1 MKKLLLIVLISC
13 TVGIAAAQN
22 DNKQTPFLTK
32 SLSGQIVKQIEAQTA
47 GGNISVESTSDAD
60 ARIEVFVRSSGS
72 NKSKEEIQQKLE
84 EFYDLK
90 IAVEDNKL
98 TAIAK
103 SKKQNMSWRNS
114 LSISFKIFTN
124 KNVSTHLITSGGDI
138 DIKALT
144 GEQIF
149 TTSGGSLTV
158 DNVKGKLKGITS
170 GGDIRVK
177 NCGDDIDLAT
187 SGGSVEA
194 SGCSGTI
201 LLSTSGG
208 DVTITNLT
216 GTVDATTSGGDVRG
230 NDITG
235 ALTASTS
242 GGNVTLMG
250 LSGDLSAGTSGGN
263 IKITMKE
270 PGKFI
275 KLKNSGGNITL
286 ELPAGKGYDFDLS
299 ANKIKTDNLANFS
312 GKIEDDELRGSV
324 NGGGTL
330 VTAKGGDGKI
340 IVVFR

>member
-1 MKKLLLIVLISC
+1 MKKLLLIVLVSC
-13 TVGIAAAQN
+13 TTIIAAAQN
-22 DNKQTPFLTK
+22 AFLTK
-32 SLSGQIVKQIEAQTA
+32 PLSGQLVKQIEAQTA
-47 GGNISVESTSDAD
+47 GGNIWVESVADAD
-60 ARIEVFVRSSGS
+60 ARIEVFVRESGG

-90 IAVEDNKL
+90 IVVQDNKL

-124 KNVSTHLITSGGDI
+124 KNVSTRLVTSGGDI
-138 DIKALT
+138 DIKALA
-144 GEQIF
+144 GDQQF
-149 TTSGGSLTV
+149 TTSGGSLTI
-158 DNVKGKLKGITS
+158 DNVKGKLKGLTS
-170 GGDIRVK
+170 GGNIRVS
-177 NCGDDIDLAT
+177 NAGDDIDLAT
-187 SGGSVEA
+187 SGGNVEA
-194 SGCSGTI
+194 SNCSGNI

-208 DVTITNLT
+208 DVTLANLT
-216 GTVDATTSGGDVRG
+216 GTIDATTSGGHVKA

-242 GGNVTLMG
+242 GGNVTLLG

-263 IKITMKE
+263 IKIVMKA
-270 PGKFI
+270 PGRFI

-299 ANKIKTDNLANFS
+299 ANKIKTDNLTNFS
-312 GKIEDDELRGSV
+312 GKIEDDEMKGNV

>member
-13 TVGIAAAQN
+13 TTIIAAAQN
-22 DNKQTPFLTK
+22 AFLTK
-32 SLSGQIVKQIEAQTA
+32 PLSGQLVKQIEAQTA
-47 GGNISVESTSDAD
+47 GGNISVQSVADAE
-60 ARIEVFVRSSGS
+60 ARIEVFVRESGG

-90 IAVEDNKL
+90 IVVEDNKL

-103 SKKQNMSWRNS
+103 SKKQNMNWRNS

-124 KNVSTHLITSGGDI
+124 KNVSTHLVTSGGDI
-138 DIKALT
+138 DIKALA
-144 GEQIF
+144 GNQQF
-149 TTSGGSLTV
+149 TTSGGSLTI
-158 DNVKGKLKGITS
+158 DNVKGKLKGLTS
-170 GGDIRVK
+170 GGNIRVS
-177 NCGDDIDLAT
+177 NAGDDIDLAT
-187 SGGSVEA
+187 SGGNVEA
-194 SGCSGTI
+194 SNCSGNI

-208 DVTITNLT
+208 DVILANLT
-216 GTVDATTSGGDVRG
+216 GTIDATTSGGHVKA

-242 GGNVTLMG
+242 GGNVTLLG

-263 IKITMKE
+263 IKIVMKA
-270 PGKFI
+270 PGRFI

-299 ANKIKTDNLANFS
+299 ANKIKTDNLTNFS
-312 GKIEDDELRGSV
+312 GKIEDDEMKGNV

>member
-1 MKKLLLIVLISC
+1 MKKLLLIVLISG
-13 TVGIAAAQN
+13 TTIIAAAQN
-22 DNKQTPFLTK
+22 AFLTK
-32 SLSGQIVKQIEAQTA
+32 PLSGQLVKQIEAQTA
-47 GGNISVESTSDAD
+47 GGNIWVESVADAE
-60 ARIEVFVRSSGS
+60 ARIEVFVRESGG
-72 NKSKEEIQQKLE
+72 NKSREEIQQKLE

-90 IAVEDNKL
+90 IVVQDNKL

-124 KNVSTHLITSGGDI
+124 KNVSTHLVTSGGDI
-138 DIKALT
+138 DIKALA
-144 GEQIF
+144 GDQQF
-149 TTSGGSLTV
+149 TTSGGSLTI
-158 DNVKGKLKGITS
+158 DNVKGKLKGLTS
-170 GGDIRVK
+170 GGNIRVS
-177 NCGDDIDLAT
+177 NAGDDIDLAT
-187 SGGSVEA
+187 SGGNVEA
-194 SGCSGTI
+194 SNCSGNI

-208 DVTITNLT
+208 DVTLANLT
-216 GTVDATTSGGDVRG
+216 GTIDATTSGGHVKA

-235 ALTASTS
+235 DLTASTS
-242 GGNVTLMG
+242 GGNITLLG

-263 IKITMKE
+263 IKIVMKA

-299 ANKIKTDNLANFS
+299 ANKIKTDNLTNFS
-312 GKIEDDELRGSV
+312 GKIEDDEMKGSI

>member
-1 MKKLLLIVLISC
+1 MKKLLLMVLISC
-13 TVGIAAAQN
+13 TTIIAAAQN
-22 DNKQTPFLTK
+22 DSKQTPFLTK
-32 SLSGQIVKQIEAQTA
+32 SLSGQTVKQIEAQTA
-47 GGNISVESTSDAD
+47 GGNISVESITDAG

-138 DIKALT
+138 DIKEIA
-144 GEQIF
+144 GQQIF
-149 TTSGGSLTV
+149 TTSGGSLTI
-158 DNVKGKLKGITS
+158 DNVKGKLKGLTS
-170 GGDIRVK
+170 GGNIQVK

-194 SGCSGTI
+194 SNCSGSI
-201 LLSTSGG
+201 VLSTSGG
-208 DVTITNLT
+208 DVTLTNLT
-216 GTVDATTSGGDVRG
+216 GTVDATTSGGNVKA

-286 ELPAGKGYDFDLS
+286 ELPAGKGYEFDLS

-312 GKIEDDELRGSV
+312 GKIEDDELKGTV

>member
-13 TVGIAAAQN
+13 TTIIAAAQN
-22 DNKQTPFLTK
+22 AFLTK
-32 SLSGQIVKQIEAQTA
+32 PLSGQLVKQIEAQTA
-47 GGNISVESTSDAD
+47 GGNIWVESVADAE
-60 ARIEVFVRSSGS
+60 ARIEVFVRESGG

-90 IAVEDNKL
+90 IVVQDNKL

-124 KNVSTHLITSGGDI
+124 KNVSTRLVTSGGDI
-138 DIKALT
+138 DIKALA
-144 GEQIF
+144 GDQQF
-149 TTSGGSLTV
+149 TTSGGSLIV

-170 GGDIRVK
+170 GGNIRVS
-177 NCGDDIDLAT
+177 NAGDDIDLAT
-187 SGGSVEA
+187 SGGNVEA
-194 SGCSGTI
+194 SNCSGNI

-208 DVTITNLT
+208 DVTLANLT
-216 GTVDATTSGGDVRG
+216 GTIDATTSGGHVKA

-242 GGNVTLMG
+242 GGNVTLLG

-263 IKITMKE
+263 IKIVMKA

-299 ANKIKTDNLANFS
+299 ANKIKTDNLTNFS
-312 GKIEDDELRGSV
+312 GKIEDDEMKGNV